1 MKIQNYQTNFDF
13 FYTQNEE
20 IINIPKG
27 TILYVSELIT
37 PNPKSLLSYVAVHYR
52 IKEKVVIPASFI
64 EKNEK
69 FFNEISRNE
78 IDEYLHFLCA
88 IDLLQSSKMDKN
100 VMVEEL
106 SKALGFFA
114 MTESEID
121 KIWDPVDEDIDLED
135 DEYIIGKSPVTRFT
149 WSSTGPH
156 TKIEYND

>member
-37 PNPKSLLSYVAVHYR
+37 PNPKSLLSYVAVHYT
-52 IKEKVVIPASFI
+52 IKETVSIPASFI
-64 EKNEK
+64 EKNKK
-69 FFNEISRNE
+69 FFDEISRNE
-78 IDEYLHFLCA
+78 VDEYLHFLCA
-88 IDLLQSSKMDKN
+88 IDLLLSSKMDKN

-121 KIWDPVDEDIDLED
+121 KLWNPEDEDLNED
-135 DEYIIGKSPVTRFT
+135 DEYVIGKAPVTRFT

>member
-13 FYTQNEE
+13 FYTQSGE
-20 IINIPKG
+20 IISIPKG

-37 PNPKSLLSYVAVHYR
+37 PNPKSLLNYIAVHYT
-52 IKEKVVIPASFI
+52 IKETVSIPASVI
-64 EKNEK
+64 EKNKK

-78 IDEYLHFLCA
+78 VDEYLHFLCA
-88 IDLLQSSKMDKN
+88 IDLLLSSKMDKN
-100 VMVEEL
+100 VMVREL

-114 MTESEID
+114 MTDTEID
-121 KIWDPVDEDIDLED
+121 KIWNIEAEDLNFED
-135 DEYIIGKSPVTRFT
+135 DEYEIGKPPVTRYT